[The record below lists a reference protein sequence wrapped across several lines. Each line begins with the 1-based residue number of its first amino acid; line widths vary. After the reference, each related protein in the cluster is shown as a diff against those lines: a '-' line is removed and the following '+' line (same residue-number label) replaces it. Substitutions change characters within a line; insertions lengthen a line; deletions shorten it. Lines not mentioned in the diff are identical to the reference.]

1 MSTFHSMTRFSIRL
15 VATGA
20 ALASL
25 LVPLQAQ
32 AFLGDDEA
40 RRAIIELR
48 QRFEASEARQARLA
62 EEARSQG
69 NTGQRSLLDLA
80 NQIEQLRSEVAN
92 LRGQN
97 EQLAREVSE
106 LQRKQ
111 SDVQAGLDERLKQV
125 EPTKIS
131 LDGRDFTATPAEQR
145 DYEAAMAVLRRS
157 EFTAAAAAYT
167 GFLGRYPESGYTP
180 SVLYW
185 LGNAQYANRA
195 YKEAIESH
203 RRLMA
208 QFPGHQRVPEG
219 MLAMANSQVEMKDS
233 RAARR
238 TLEDL
243 VKMHPG
249 SEAAT
254 VARERLARLR

>member
-1 MSTFHSMTRFSIRL
+1 MIHSMKRFSFQLI
-15 VATGA
+15 ASGIA
-20 ALASL
+20 MASL
-25 LVPLQAQ
+25 LAPLQAQ

-48 QRFEASEARQARLA
+48 QRFEASEARQAKLA

-111 SDVQAGLDERLKQV
+111 NDVQSGLEERLKQV
-125 EPTKIS
+125 EPSTIT

-157 EFTAAAAAYT
+157 EFPAAASAYA
-167 GFLGRYPESGYTP
+167 GFLQRYPESGYTP

-203 RRLMA
+203 RRLIS

-219 MLAMANSQVEMKDS
+219 MLALANSQVEMKDS

-243 VKMHPG
+243 VKIHPG

-254 VARERLARLR
+254 VARERLSRLR

>member
-1 MSTFHSMTRFSIRL
+1 MTHSMKRFSFQLI
-15 VATGA
+15 ASGIA
-20 ALASL
+20 MASMLA
-25 LVPLQAQ
+25 PLQAQ

-48 QRFEASEARQARLA
+48 QRFEASEARQAKLA

-80 NQIEQLRSEVAN
+80 NQIEQLRSEVAH

-111 SDVQAGLDERLKQV
+111 KDVQSGLEERLKQV
-125 EPTKIS
+125 EPSTIS
-131 LDGRDFTATPAEQR
+131 LDGRDFTAAPAEQR

-157 EFTAAAAAYT
+157 EFPAAASAYAS
-167 GFLGRYPESGYTP
+167 FLQRYPESGYTP

-203 RRLMA
+203 RRLIS

-219 MLAMANSQVEMKDS
+219 MLALANSQVEMKDS
-233 RAARR
+233 KAARR

-243 VKMHPG
+243 VKIHPG
-249 SEAAT
+249 SEAAS
-254 VARERLARLR
+254 VARERLSRLR

>member
-1 MSTFHSMTRFSIRL
+1 MKRFSFQLI
-15 VATGA
+15 ASGMA
-20 ALASL
+20 MASMLA
-25 LVPLQAQ
+25 PLQAQ

-48 QRFEASEARQARLA
+48 QRFEASEARQAKLA

-69 NTGQRSLLDLA
+69 NTGQRSLLELA

-111 SDVQAGLDERLKQV
+111 SDVQSGLEERLRQV
-125 EPTKIS
+125 EPSTVS

-157 EFTAAAAAYT
+157 EFPAAAAAYA
-167 GFLGRYPESGYTP
+167 GFLQRYPESGYTP

-203 RRLMA
+203 RRLIS

-219 MLAMANSQVEMKDS
+219 MLALANSQVEMKDS
-233 RAARR
+233 KGARR

-243 VKMHPG
+243 VKIHPG
-249 SEAAT
+249 SEAAS
-254 VARERLARLR
+254 VARERLSRLR

>member
-1 MSTFHSMTRFSIRL
+1 MEMQVLKRRVPIRL
-15 VATGA
+15 LAGVA
-20 ALASL
+20 ALAAL
-25 LVPLQAQ
+25 MQPLESH

-48 QRFEASEARQARLA
+48 QRFEASEVRQAELIEQVRA
-62 EEARSQG
+62 QS
-69 NTGQRSLLDLA
+69 NGQRSLLELS
-80 NQIEQLRSEVAN
+80 NQIEQLRSELAS

-97 EQLAREVSE
+97 EQLAREVAE

-111 SDVQAGLDERLKQV
+111 ADAQAGVDERLRQFEPAQV
-125 EPTKIS
+125 S

-145 DYEAAMAVLRRS
+145 DYEAAMAQLRRS
-157 EFTAAAAAYT
+157 EFPAAASAY
-167 GFLGRYPESGYTP
+167 GDFLRRYPDSGYTP

-195 YKEAIESH
+195 YKESIESH
-203 RRLMA
+203 RRLSA
-208 QFPGHQRVPEG
+208 QFPGHQRVPEA
-219 MLAMANSQVEMKDS
+219 MLAMANSQVELKDS

-243 VKMHPG
+243 MKLHPTT
-249 SEAAT
+249 EAAS
-254 VARERLARLR
+254 VARDRLARLR